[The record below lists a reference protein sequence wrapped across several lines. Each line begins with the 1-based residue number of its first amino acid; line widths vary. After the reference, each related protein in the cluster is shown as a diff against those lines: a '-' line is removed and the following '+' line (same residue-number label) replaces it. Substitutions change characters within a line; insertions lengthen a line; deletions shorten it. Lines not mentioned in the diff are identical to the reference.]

1 MCNNTLLGQR
11 LNLSSSSDIFD
22 NLIKKNEWET
32 LIRLFSLNILD
43 INHRDCKGRNI
54 LYFAILNKKYE
65 YIKILFDLRVSS
77 RVNFSLNAINFAVCL
92 DDIKSLEI
100 LLKCG
105 LSVDTL
111 DEIGTSPLIY
121 AILYNKK
128 KSAEFLIK
136 SGADLELEDFMGNC
150 AKYLLHSK

>member
-1 MCNNTLLGQR
+1 MIKSLKDLLDKLSRFTNSLVYDGGICKR
-11 LNLSSSSDIFD
+11 L
-22 NLIKKNEWET
+22 
-32 LIRLFSLNILD
+32 
-43 INHRDCKGRNI
+43 
-54 LYFAILNKKYE
+54 
-65 YIKILFDLRVSS
+65 S

-150 AKYLLHSK
+150 AKFLLHSK

>member
-1 MCNNTLLGQR
+1 MPILPSHKTI
-11 LNLSSSSDIFD
+11 LNLP
-22 NLIKKNEWET
+22 KW
-32 LIRLFSLNILD
+32 
-43 INHRDCKGRNI
+43 
-54 LYFAILNKKYE
+54 
-65 YIKILFDLRVSS
+65 
-77 RVNFSLNAINFAVCL
+77 
-92 DDIKSLEI
+92 I

-128 KSAEFLIK
+128 KSTEFLIK

-150 AKYLLHSK
+150 AKKMLQN